1 MFTWK
6 HNNALFGVATLY
18 ELRSTTGFEKKKELL
33 VEVAKW
39 SGDGLK
45 THCLKLPA
53 N

>member
-1 MFTWK
+1 MLIFF
-6 HNNALFGVATLY
+6 FGLATLY

-39 SGDGLK
+39 GGDGLK
-45 THCLKLPA
+45 THCLKMPA